1 MLTVEPDEGNRCSL
15 LNLDKGSTQRLTVLA
30 SYSLWKISQYQMSG
44 CSIPELYK
52 LTLEFLLS
60 LSGSTNNMGS
70 SVLDRAHSVSW
81 LSDDCIAHMTLS
93 QPFKD
98 CTPFNWSEP
107 TGSWILLS
115 KKKARWRCS
124 RKCFLRCYPRIC
136 ILDVCVPYIRDSVP
150 LSLKSNHC
158 AEEPACEFCN
168 PNLTPGSKPFDP
180 MAANNPEKR
189 AKFRMSK

>member
-136 ILDVCVPYIRDSVP
+136 ILDVCVPYIRDWSQTTVQRSLPVNSVTQT
-150 LSLKSNHC
+150 SLQDPNHLTQWQPTTQKN
-158 AEEPACEFCN
+158 EL
-168 PNLTPGSKPFDP
+168 NLECPSKH
-180 MAANNPEKR
+180 
-189 AKFRMSK
+189 